1 LNVVKEEIMPPL
13 ASVANLKVV
22 LCLNAGVSGMIEPGR
37 CWSLWDD
44 SSFFTTDSLS
54 FLFFLPLMKF
64 LSAHKDRRT
73 LAGKP

>member
-44 SSFFTTDSLS
+44 SSFFYDGLFKFFIFLAADEVS
-54 FLFFLPLMKF
+54 FGTQ
-64 LSAHKDRRT
+64 R
-73 LAGKP
+73 